1 MTPKSIRHLGLLLAF
16 FSLAAALVLA
26 VGCAAK
32 KYSGLP
38 AALSASGLVWPAPPE
53 PARVA
58 YVTQIRGQ
66 HDLFASGGVLHKLG
80 EMIGGKADTSL
91 VRPAA
96 VALHPAGGLLV
107 ADPGRPCVFF
117 FDWSRRRTVEIGPR
131 RKGGLPSPVG
141 VAALPDGRI
150 LVSDSRLGSVEAFSP
165 DGRYIGPFC
174 PAGSLNR
181 PAGIA
186 VNPARG
192 EVYVVDV
199 PAHAI
204 KTFNFSGALIPR
216 VIGGRGDAPAQFNFP
231 THLALDPQGRLLI
244 TDSLNFRV
252 QTLTPEGQAVSSFG
266 QLGDRP
272 GAFSKPKGVAAD
284 SEGNIIVVEGLF
296 DALQFFDP
304 QGRLLLSLGRPGH
317 GPGEFWLPSGLCY
330 DAKEG
335 LLFVA
340 DSYNKRIQVFR
351 MLGAPAPPA
360 PPQRTPAP

>member
-1 MTPKSIRHLGLLLAF
+1 MISKTLRQLGIL
-16 FSLAAALVLA
+16 SLSVCIAVALVFAL
-26 VGCAAK
+26 GCAAK
-32 KYSGLP
+32 RYPGLP
-38 AALSASGLVWPAPPE
+38 AVFSASGLVWPAPPE
-53 PARVA
+53 SPRVA
-58 YVTQIRGQ
+58 YVTQIRSQ
-66 HDLFASGGVLHKLG
+66 QDLFPSGGVLRKLG
-80 EMIGGKADTSL
+80 EMIGGKADTAL

-96 VALHPAGGLLV
+96 VAVHPAGGLLV

-117 FDWSRRRTVEIGPR
+117 YDWSRRRTIEIGAK

-150 LVSDSRLGSVEAFSP
+150 LVSDSRLGSVEAFDP
-165 DGRYIGPFC
+165 DGRSLGAFC
-174 PAGSLNR
+174 PAGSLKR

-186 VNPARG
+186 VSAARG
-192 EVYVVDV
+192 EVYVIDV
-199 PAHAI
+199 PEHAV
-204 KTFNFSGALIPR
+204 KTFDLSGAPKSG
-216 VIGGRGDAPAQFNFP
+216 VIGGRGDGPARFNFP
-231 THLALDPQGRLLI
+231 THVALDPQGRLLV

-252 QTLTPEGQAVSSFG
+252 QTLTPEGKAVSSFG

-272 GAFSKPKGVAAD
+272 GSFSKPKGVAAD

-304 QGRLLLSLGRPGH
+304 QGRLLLSLGRSGS

-351 MLGAPAPPA
+351 MLGAAAPPA